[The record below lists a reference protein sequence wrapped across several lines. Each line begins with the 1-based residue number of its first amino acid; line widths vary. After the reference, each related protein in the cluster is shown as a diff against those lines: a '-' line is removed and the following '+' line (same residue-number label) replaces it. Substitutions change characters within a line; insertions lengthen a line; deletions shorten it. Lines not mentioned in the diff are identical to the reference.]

1 MYTYI
6 PSLWLIPPTSFIPF
20 LQVIM
25 EQFSTSCFTHGS
37 IFMSALLS
45 DFVLPTASC
54 PTSTS
59 MFSTSASLF
68 LLYQYVYQYHFSRFH
83 IYELIYDICFPL
95 QTSFLKFSFPWWI
108 PLCLLPVKG
117 NHSFDSYQHISS
129 IFKFNLNKYT
139 RVLFLTGFVC
149 VWLSLCIHSCFK
161 GCGSNFLCILP
172 YEVYD
177 ILGQFQGKMH

>member
-6 PSLWLIPPTSFIPF
+6 PSLWFVPPTSFIPF

-25 EQFSTSCFTHGS
+25 EQFPTSCLTHGGT
-37 IFMSALLS
+37 FMS
-45 DFVLPTASC
+45 DFVLPSASC

-68 LLYQYVYQYHFSRFH
+68 LLYQFVYQYHFSKFH
-83 IYELIYDICFPL
+83 IYVLIYDICFPL

-108 PLCLLPVKG
+108 PLCPLPVKG

-139 RVLFLTGFVC
+139 RVLFFNWLCVC
-149 VWLSLCIHSCFK
+149 LVVSMYKLLF
-161 GCGSNFLCILP
+161 
-172 YEVYD
+172 
-177 ILGQFQGKMH
+177 